1 MDRIAASKGSHKADE
16 AWPTALAYW
25 RTFRAEQFD
34 DKMVDDV
41 AVCVAT
47 ISSTIPKWRA
57 AVRGDAAAAISLVLP
72 CNAPQEVGIK
82 VDLTMTTLLNVAFA
96 NPAAS
101 LVLSH
106 TLRRMP
112 LDVHHRARLATSWLV
127 HNLWLGRRAVAYSA
141 RRADPPTNGDP
152 L

>member
-1 MDRIAASKGSHKADE
+1 MDRIIANKESRPADE

-34 DKMVDDV
+34 GKMVDDV
-41 AVCVAT
+41 AGCVAA

-57 AVRGDAAAAISLVLP
+57 AVRGDAAAAIGLVLP
-72 CNAPQEVGIK
+72 FDEPQKIGIK

-96 NPAAS
+96 NPAAA

-112 LDVHHRARLATSWLV
+112 LDAHLRARLASSWLA
-127 HNLWLGRRAVAYSA
+127 HNLWLGRRAVMPSA
-141 RRADPPTNGDP
+141 TRDDPPTNGDDS
-152 L
+152 

>member
-1 MDRIAASKGSHKADE
+1 MDRIIANKGSRPDDE

-34 DKMVDDV
+34 GRMVDDV
-41 AVCVAT
+41 AVCVAA

-57 AVRGDAAAAISLVLP
+57 AVRGDAAAAIGLVLP
-72 CNAPQEVGIK
+72 FDAPQKIGIK
-82 VDLTMTTLLNVAFA
+82 IDLTMTTLLNVAFA
-96 NPAAS
+96 NPAAA

-112 LDVHHRARLATSWLV
+112 LDTHHRARLATSWLA
-127 HNLWLGRRAVAYSA
+127 HNLCLGRRAVVPNAT
-141 RRADPPTNGDP
+141 RAGPPTNGDGS
-152 L
+152 